1 MLVRDLSVAVL
12 AATIWTQSTSASPTN
27 FAVVASHDVSSAAP
41 EDQDGTARFIVTLRG
56 VRVGTENVTVT
67 RPGGMFKITATG
79 QIGAPIDLQTARFEL
94 TYSSDWQPQQLA
106 FEGAIGNESVGL
118 STTFGVTTASSDM
131 VQGLRRG
138 SVTHLVS
145 PRATVLP
152 VNIFAAYE
160 ALAARLSQYTVG
172 SRFAVYVAPEG
183 EVFVTLNKVTP
194 RRISLA
200 SGIADLKEYD
210 LTLHRPRAPMSVQV
224 MVDDRNRLARVIFR
238 DLVLAAIR
246 EDFAS
251 VMAREV
257 KVRNPGDE
265 DVFIA
270 STGFSLGATT
280 TKPAP
285 AAARMPAVVLVGG
298 AGRQD
303 RDETQFGVSV
313 FGELAGRLAE
323 SGYLVVR
330 FDKRGLG
337 QSGGRPEHAGLQEYA
352 DDVVSIVDWLK
363 RRRDV
368 DGNRIFLVTHGE
380 GSAVGMLAAGKKK
393 DIKGL
398 AMLAAPGLPGREVVL
413 EQQRQSLTRRKES
426 AADREAKIA
435 LQTRVITAVITGQG
449 LDDLPEDVR
458 KQADTPLFKSWLTFD
473 PAVTMKKVSQP
484 VLIVQ
489 GALDL
494 ETPPSQADRLA
505 ELASARKAPASHT
518 AKVIVPGVNHLL
530 VEAASGDPD
539 EYDELSSRT
548 VAPGI
553 VSALV
558 EWLKAT
564 FK

>member
-1 MLVRDLSVAVL
+1 MLVRHLSVALLV
-12 AATIWTQSTSASPTN
+12 ATIWTHTTGASPT
-27 FAVVASHDVSSAAP
+27 VLS
-41 EDQDGTARFIVTLRG
+41 EGQDGTARFIVTLRG
-56 VRVGTENVTVT
+56 VRVGTEDVTVS

-79 QIGAPIDLQTARFEL
+79 QIGAPIDLITTRFEL
-94 TYSSDWQPQQLA
+94 TYSSDWQPQELA
-106 FEGAIGNESVGL
+106 YSGAMGKESVGL
-118 STTFGVTTASSDM
+118 TTTFGITTASSDM
-131 VQGLRRG
+131 VQGSRRG
-138 SVTHLVS
+138 SVTHQVS

-152 VNIFAAYE
+152 LNVFAPYE
-160 ALAARLSQYTVG
+160 ALAARITQYQVG

-200 SGIADLKEYD
+200 SGIAELKEYD
-210 LTLHRPRAPMSVQV
+210 LTLNRPRAPMSVQM
-224 MVDDRNRLARVIFR
+224 MVDGNNRLARVIFR

-246 EDFAS
+246 EDFAT

-265 DVFIA
+265 DVFIS
-270 STGFSLGATT
+270 STGFSLAATA
-280 TKPAP
+280 TKPAA

-303 RDETQFGVSV
+303 RDETQYGVSI

-323 SGYLVVR
+323 NGYLVIR

-337 QSGGRPEHAGLQEYA
+337 QSGGRPEHAGLTEYA

-363 RRRDV
+363 RRKDV
-368 DGNRIFLVTHGE
+368 DANRIVVVTHGE
-380 GSAVGMLAAGKKK
+380 GSAVGMLAASGKK

-398 AMLAAPGLPGREVVL
+398 AMLAAPGLSGREVVL
-413 EQQRQSLTRRKES
+413 EQQRLALTRRGDAPPE
-426 AADREAKIA
+426 REAKIMM
-435 LQTRVITAVITGQG
+435 QTRIINAVITGQG
-449 LDDLPEDVR
+449 LDDLPTDVR

-473 PAVTMKKVSQP
+473 PAVTIRKVSQP
-484 VLIVQ
+484 VLIAQ
-489 GALDL
+489 GAIDL
-494 ETPPSQADRLA
+494 ETPVSHADRLA
-505 ELASARKAPASHT
+505 ALASARKVPASHT

-539 EYDELSSRT
+539 EYETLSSKN
-548 VAPGI
+548 
-553 VSALV
+553 VSPAVVTALV

>member
-1 MLVRDLSVAVL
+1 MSGTVSVRHLSVALLV
-12 AATIWTQSTSASPTN
+12 ATIWTHTTGASPN
-27 FAVVASHDVSSAAP
+27 AFAEA
-41 EDQDGTARFIVTLRG
+41 QDSTARFIVTLRG
-56 VRVGTENVTVT
+56 VRVGTEDVTVS

-79 QIGAPIDLQTARFEL
+79 QIGAPIDLLTTRFEL
-94 TYSSDWQPQQLA
+94 TYSSDWQPQELVY
-106 FEGAIGNESVGL
+106 EGAMGKESMGL
-118 STTFGVTTASSDM
+118 STTFGITTASSDM
-131 VQGLRRG
+131 VQGTRRG
-138 SVTHLVS
+138 NVTHQVS

-152 VNIFAAYE
+152 VNVFAAYE
-160 ALAARLSQYTVG
+160 ALAARIAQYKVG

-200 SGIADLKEYD
+200 SGIAELNEYD
-210 LTLHRPRAPMSVQV
+210 LTLNRPRAPMSVQ
-224 MVDDRNRLARVIFR
+224 MLVDGNSRLARVIFR

-246 EDFAS
+246 EDFAT

-270 STGFSLGATT
+270 STGFSLAATA
-280 TKPAP
+280 TKPATAP
-285 AAARMPAVVLVGG
+285 ARMPAVVLVGG

-303 RDETQFGVSV
+303 RDETQYGVSI

-323 SGYLVVR
+323 NGCLVVR

-337 QSGGRPEHAGLQEYA
+337 QSGGRPEHAGLIEYA
-352 DDVVSIVDWLK
+352 DDVISIVDWLK
-363 RRRDV
+363 RRKDV
-368 DGNRIFLVTHGE
+368 DANRIVVVTHGE
-380 GSAVGMLAAGKKK
+380 GSAVGLLAASRKK

-413 EQQRQSLTRRKES
+413 EQQRQALTRRGDAPPE
-426 AADREAKIA
+426 REAKIL
-435 LQTRVITAVITGQG
+435 LQTRIINAVITGNG
-449 LDDLPEDVR
+449 LDDLPTDLR

-473 PAVTMKKVSQP
+473 PAVTMRKVSQP
-484 VLIVQ
+484 VLIAQ
-489 GALDL
+489 GAIDL
-494 ETPPSQADRLA
+494 ETPVSHADRLA
-505 ELASARKAPASHT
+505 ELASARKVPASHT

-530 VEAASGDPD
+530 VEATSGDPD
-539 EYDELSSRT
+539 DYDTLTSKT

-553 VSALV
+553 VTALV
-558 EWLKAT
+558 EWLKVT

>member
-1 MLVRDLSVAVL
+1 MSGIVFVRHLSVALLV
-12 AATIWTQSTSASPTN
+12 ATIWTHTTGASPN
-27 FAVVASHDVSSAAP
+27 AVSEA
-41 EDQDGTARFIVTLRG
+41 QDGTARFIVTLRG
-56 VRVGTENVTVT
+56 VRIGTEDVTVS

-79 QIGAPIDLQTARFEL
+79 QIGAPIDLITTRFEL
-94 TYSSDWQPQQLA
+94 TYSSDWQPQELA
-106 FEGAIGNESVGL
+106 YEGAMGKESMGL
-118 STTFGVTTASSDM
+118 TTTFGITTASSDM
-131 VQGLRRG
+131 VQGTRRG
-138 SVTHLVS
+138 SVTHQVS

-152 VNIFAAYE
+152 VNVFAAYE
-160 ALAARLSQYTVG
+160 ALAARITQYSVG

-200 SGIADLKEYD
+200 SGIVELKEYD
-210 LTLHRPRAPMSVQV
+210 LTLQRPRAPMSVQI
-224 MVDDRNRLARVIFR
+224 MVDGNNRLARVIFR

-246 EDFAS
+246 DDFAT

-270 STGFSLGATT
+270 STGFSLAATA
-280 TKPAP
+280 TKPAT

-303 RDETQFGVSV
+303 RDETQYGVSI

-323 SGYLVVR
+323 NGCLVVR

-337 QSGGRPEHAGLQEYA
+337 QSGGRPEHAGLNEYA
-352 DDVVSIVDWLK
+352 DDVVSIVEWLK
-363 RRRDV
+363 RRKDV
-368 DGNRIFLVTHGE
+368 DANRIVVVTHGE
-380 GSAVGMLAAGKKK
+380 GSAVGMLAASKKK

-398 AMLAAPGLPGREVVL
+398 AMLAAPGLSGREVVL
-413 EQQRQSLTRRKES
+413 EQQRQALTRRGDTPP
-426 AADREAKIA
+426 DREAKIQM
-435 LQTRVITAVITGQG
+435 QTRIINAVVTGHG
-449 LDDLPEDVR
+449 LDDLPTDVR

-473 PAVTMKKVSQP
+473 PAVTIKKVSQP
-484 VLIVQ
+484 VLIAQ
-489 GALDL
+489 GAIDL
-494 ETPPSQADRLA
+494 ETPVSQADRLA
-505 ELASARKAPASHT
+505 ELASARKVPASHT

-530 VEAASGDPD
+530 VEATSGDPD
-539 EYDELSSRT
+539 EYETLSSKT

-558 EWLKAT
+558 EWLKVT

>member
-1 MLVRDLSVAVL
+1 VFVRHLSVALLVV
-12 AATIWTQSTSASPTN
+12 TIWTHTTGASPN
-27 FAVVASHDVSSAAP
+27 SFSAA
-41 EDQDGTARFIVTLRG
+41 QDGTARFIVTLRG
-56 VRVGTENVTVT
+56 VRVGTEDVTVS

-79 QIGAPIDLQTARFEL
+79 QIGAPIDLLTTRFEL

-106 FEGAIGNESVGL
+106 YEGAMGKESIGL
-118 STTFGVTTASSDM
+118 TTTFGITTASSDM
-131 VQGLRRG
+131 VQGTRRG
-138 SVTHLVS
+138 SVTHQVS

-152 VNIFAAYE
+152 VNVFAAYE
-160 ALAARLSQYTVG
+160 ALAARISQYNVG

-200 SGIADLKEYD
+200 SGIAELKEYD
-210 LTLHRPRAPMSVQV
+210 LTLHRARAPMSVQM
-224 MVDDRNRLARVIFR
+224 MVDGNNRLARVILR

-246 EDFAS
+246 DDFAT

-270 STGFSLGATT
+270 GTGFSLAATA
-280 TKPAP
+280 TKPASAP
-285 AAARMPAVVLVGG
+285 ARMPAVVLVGG

-303 RDETQFGVSV
+303 RDETQYGVSI

-323 SGYLVVR
+323 NGCLVIR

-337 QSGGRPEHAGLQEYA
+337 QSGGRPEHAGLNEYA
-352 DDVVSIVDWLK
+352 DDVVSIVEWLK
-363 RRRDV
+363 RRKDV
-368 DGNRIFLVTHGE
+368 DSNRIVVVTHGE
-380 GSAVGMLAAGKKK
+380 GSAVGMLAASKKK

-398 AMLAAPGLPGREVVL
+398 AMLAAPGLPGRDVVL
-413 EQQRQSLTRRKES
+413 EQQKQALTRRGD
-426 AADREAKIA
+426 APPDREAKI
-435 LQTRVITAVITGQG
+435 LMQTRIINAVITGQG
-449 LDDLPEDVR
+449 LDDLPADLR

-473 PAVTMKKVSQP
+473 PAVTIKKVSQP
-484 VLIVQ
+484 VLIAQ
-489 GALDL
+489 GAIDL
-494 ETPPSQADRLA
+494 ETPVSHADRLA
-505 ELASARKAPASHT
+505 ELASARKVPPSHT

-530 VEAASGDPD
+530 VEATSGDPD
-539 EYDELSSRT
+539 EYETLSSKT

-558 EWLKAT
+558 DWLKAT

>member
-1 MLVRDLSVAVL
+1 MGKESM
-12 AATIWTQSTSASPTN
+12 
-27 FAVVASHDVSSAAP
+27 
-41 EDQDGTARFIVTLRG
+41 G
-56 VRVGTENVTVT
+56 
-67 RPGGMFKITATG
+67 
-79 QIGAPIDLQTARFEL
+79 L
-94 TYSSDWQPQQLA
+94 T
-106 FEGAIGNESVGL
+106 
-118 STTFGVTTASSDM
+118 TTFGITTASSDM
-131 VQGLRRG
+131 VQGTRRG
-138 SVTHLVS
+138 SVTHQVS

-152 VNIFAAYE
+152 VNVFAAYE
-160 ALAARLSQYTVG
+160 ALAARITQYNVG

-200 SGIADLKEYD
+200 SGIAELKEYD
-210 LTLHRPRAPMSVQV
+210 LTLHRPRAPMSVQ
-224 MVDDRNRLARVIFR
+224 MLVDGNNRLARVIFR

-246 EDFAS
+246 DDFAT

-257 KVRNPGDE
+257 KVRNSGDE

-270 STGFSLGATT
+270 STGFSLAATA
-280 TKPAP
+280 TKPATAP
-285 AAARMPAVVLVGG
+285 ARMPAVVLVGG

-303 RDETQFGVSV
+303 RDETQYGVSI

-323 SGYLVVR
+323 NGCLVIR

-337 QSGGRPEHAGLQEYA
+337 QSGGRPEHAGLNEYA

-363 RRRDV
+363 RRKDV
-368 DGNRIFLVTHGE
+368 DANRIVVVTHGE
-380 GSAVGMLAAGKKK
+380 GSAVGMLAASKKK

-398 AMLAAPGLPGREVVL
+398 AMLAAPGLSGREVVL
-413 EQQRQSLTRRKES
+413 EQQRQALTRRGDTPP
-426 AADREAKIA
+426 DREAKI
-435 LQTRVITAVITGQG
+435 LMQTRIINAVITGQG
-449 LDDLPEDVR
+449 LDDLPTDLR

-473 PAVTMKKVSQP
+473 PAVTMKRVSQP

-489 GALDL
+489 GAIDL
-494 ETPPSQADRLA
+494 ETPVSHADRLA
-505 ELASARKAPASHT
+505 ELASTRKVPSSHT

-530 VEAASGDPD
+530 VQATSGDPD
-539 EYDELSSRT
+539 EYETLSSKT

-558 EWLKAT
+558 EWLKVT